1 MKLTL
6 LISALAAVVVFVL
19 TYWYNYQSLL
29 SKQPKNGVLPTDF
42 TSFPP
47 SSAWIIA
54 LPWAIA
60 AFVVIFII
68 VYFVRKSGM

>member
-1 MKLTL
+1 MKLAL
-6 LISALAAVVVFVL
+6 LVSILSAVIVFVL
-19 TYWYNYQSLL
+19 TYWHNYQSLL
-29 SKQPKNGVLPTDF
+29 SKQPKNGVLPADF

-47 SSAWIIA
+47 SSAWVIA

-60 AFVVIFII
+60 TFVVIFII